1 MKKSAHVP
9 AILVASLAASI
20 LSGGCSS
27 GPREV
32 RRCVDDKGVVLS
44 DAECEKL
51 ENRTGSGG
59 YVGGY
64 RGYPHWVYGGSGG
77 NTPGSR
83 AMGFR
88 STPTEGAHVVSPSG
102 RTISRGGFGGSSRG
116 GGGFGG

>member
-20 LSGGCSS
+20 LSAGCSS
-27 GPREV
+27 GPKEV

-51 ENRTGSGG
+51 DNRAAGRPIGG
-59 YVGGY
+59 YHA
-64 RGYPHWVYGGSGG
+64 YPHWVYGGSGG
-77 NTPGSR
+77 STPGSR
-83 AMGFR
+83 AMGFK
-88 STPTEGAHVVSPSG
+88 STPTEGAHIVSPAG